1 MSTAPASARAAG
13 RYDLAVVGAGIVGLA
28 HALAAARAGLRT
40 VVIERNARADGASIR
55 NFGFITVTGQP
66 REIWALAGRS
76 REVWAE
82 VAPEAGIDIAHRGL
96 VLLMR
101 RPEAL
106 DVAEAFLATGMG
118 DGCEVIDAGELEHRF
133 PSIPAPSALG
143 ALVSPHEVRVESPQA
158 LPKLQAWL
166 ERAHGVD
173 FRMGEAVLAVEPP
186 RITTSRGE
194 IPADRAIVCP
204 GDDFSGLFPERIDGF
219 GLKRCRLSMLQ
230 LASPGFDWPAGVMS
244 DLGLGRYRGYAD
256 LPEAAPLKRRLQAE
270 QPRHLANGV
279 HLIAVQNA
287 DGTLVV
293 GDSHHYDPLPAPFAP
308 AEAEALILEEFER
321 ATGLKPPP
329 VLARWTGTYAVS
341 DERSVL
347 VDAPSPAVRLV
358 IVTCGAGASIAFALA
373 EQTIADLCGVAVSA
387 GAAS

>member
-1 MSTAPASARAAG
+1 MTGASGGARAAG

-55 NFGFITVTGQP
+55 NFGFVTVTGQP
-66 REIWALAGRS
+66 REIWALARRS
-76 REVWAE
+76 RDVWAE
-82 VAPEAGIDIAHRGL
+82 VAPEAGIRIEHRDL
-96 VLLMR
+96 LLLMR

-106 DVAEAFLATGMG
+106 DVAEAFAATDMG
-118 DGCEVIDAGELEHRF
+118 EGCEVIDAGELERRF
-133 PSIPAPSALG
+133 TAIPAPSALG
-143 ALVSPHEVRVESPQA
+143 ALVSPHELRVDSPQA

-166 ERAHGVD
+166 AERHGVD
-173 FRMGEAVLAVEPP
+173 FRMGETVLSVEPP
-186 RITTSRGE
+186 AIATSRGE
-194 IPADRAIVCP
+194 ILADRAVVCP
-204 GDDFSGLFPERIDGF
+204 GDDFSGLFPERIDGY

-230 LASPGFDWPAGVMS
+230 LASPGLDWPAGVMS

-256 LPEAAPLKRRLQAE
+256 LREAEPLKRRLQAE
-270 QPRHLANGV
+270 QPRCLANGV

-293 GDSHHYDPLPAPFAP
+293 GDSHHYEDLPSPFAP

-329 VLARWTGTYAVS
+329 VMARWTGTYAVS
-341 DERSVL
+341 DERYVL
-347 VDAPSPAVRLV
+347 TDAPSPATRLV
-358 IVTCGAGASIAFALA
+358 IVTCGAGASTAFAIA
-373 EQTIADLCGVAVSA
+373 EQTIADLFGAKVPA
-387 GAAS
+387 GASR